1 MGKDV
6 AVRDSV
12 LMRGGIAALV
22 GLLLAVTVWSAAG
35 RVDGPPTVV
44 AVTAVPFALVAA
56 FGLSRPV
63 STALPRRVSWLTV
76 LSVLWILLA
85 VQEATAAYLALALF
99 ALYLYLLPLWW
110 GVTATGLVTVVAAVL
125 SVAVAGP
132 TTGAVLGPVLSG
144 LAAISI
150 GVTVEGLYVVS
161 EDRRRLIDEL
171 VRTRGLLAESERQ
184 AGVVEER
191 ERLAHEIH
199 DTVAQGLSSIQMLL
213 HAAERD
219 IRASA
224 ADGGDGG
231 DGGHGDPDSP
241 AVERLIQAREVAAGS
256 LRETRAMIAALQP
269 ADLDGGTLA
278 DALDRLAG
286 AASGDGLVVSADT
299 SESGDGAGEL
309 PVAVE
314 AVLLRVAQSAVA
326 NVRQHSGASRA
337 LITLSTHPDAVR
349 LDVVDDGVGF
359 DVDAVDASLPER
371 AGEGHIGL
379 RTMRRRV
386 RELGGTVVVEST
398 PGSGTAL
405 AVEVPLPRTSGP
417 ATGPPVGTGL

>member
-56 FGLSRPV
+56 VGLSRPV

-224 ADGGDGG
+224 SGGG
-231 DGGHGDPDSP
+231 P

-278 DALDRLAG
+278 DALGRLAG

-386 RELGGTVVVEST
+386 RELGGTVIVEST

-417 ATGPPVGTGL
+417 ATGPPGGTGL